1 MSKHTDDI
9 QTEEALNSA
18 EAAEFQSQKIREFV
32 AEEAPDSR
40 TPGPVDEHT
49 ARVPDQQNRM
59 ISQHNLRK

>member
-1 MSKHTDDI
+1 MNKKAEDI
-9 QTEEALNSA
+9 QAEETFNAV
-18 EAAEFQSQKIREFV
+18 EAAEFQSQTTREFL
-32 AEEAPDSR
+32 AEETPDSR